1 MRALPDAEADLVVV
15 DSVEG
20 EPILAGA
27 ASGVVDLAVELIL
40 EVVAEV
46 SAVPTLVV
54 AEWAAVDLV
63 VVDLAVADLVEVV
76 LTSAAAGLGEAC
88 HVQVLPADFI
98 RARSGFIHS
107 RHLVVREVFG
117 REALMEG
124 SVGRVVVSVRRRGR
138 LAENRPIST

>member
-27 ASGVVDLAVELIL
+27 ASGVVDLAVGELIL
-40 EVVAEV
+40 EVEAEV

-63 VVDLAVADLVEVV
+63 VVDLVEEV
-76 LTSAAAGLGEAC
+76 LTWVAADLGEAC
-88 HVQVLPADFI
+88 HVLVLRVDFI
-98 RARSGFIHS
+98 RARLGFIRS
-107 RHLVVREVFG
+107 RHLVEQGAFG
-117 REALMEG
+117 REALTGG
-124 SVGRVVVSVRRRGR
+124 SVGRVV
-138 LAENRPIST
+138 A